1 MHLSIFR
8 FYWSLGCVYPF
19 SSSRSGQLF
28 KRDAEIRDRNAAK
41 GGNGVVN
48 GEIVDKT
55 RSLLTG
61 TESKAEERRRGQREK
76 RQKEISDRTVRTVG
90 QREKETKRKKGAR
103 THTLATRWAGRDA
116 CVRSHTDGIPCFHA
130 YTAIFS
136 YSLPSCSSSSPR
148 PLLFS
153 LLLSKFRFHT
163 FFHAFFVLFF
173 PLFFFHV
180 SIYLSCSF
188 FFEIFIQR
196 QKDEK
201 KVKGESLYNFCKMI
215 FSSLFQN

>member
-8 FYWSLGCVYPF
+8 FFDSSSAYPF

-28 KRDAEIRDRNAAK
+28 KRDAEIRDRNVAK

-61 TESKAEERRRGQREK
+61 TESKAEERQRAVREEIERDIGQNSEK
-76 RQKEISDRTVRTVG
+76 DGR
-90 QREKETKRKKGAR
+90 TKRERDEGGKKE
-103 THTLATRWAGRDA
+103 HTLATRWAGRDA

-136 YSLPSCSSSSPR
+136 YSL
-148 PLLFS
+148 LLFLISSISPLS
-153 LLLSKFRFHT
+153 LSLSIQ
-163 FFHAFFVLFF
+163 
-173 PLFFFHV
+173 PP
-180 SIYLSCSF
+180 SF
-188 FFEIFIQR
+188 
-196 QKDEK
+196 
-201 KVKGESLYNFCKMI
+201 
-215 FSSLFQN
+215 

>member
-1 MHLSIFR
+1 MWIIQLQACRYNYKHVLNKRSIYSWKEDPSQQYISRSFHSIGSSDA
-8 FYWSLGCVYPF
+8 YY

-61 TESKAEERRRGQREK
+61 TESKAEERQRAAREEIERDIGPNSEDGRTK
-76 RQKEISDRTVRTVG
+76 GERDEGKKE
-90 QREKETKRKKGAR
+90 
-103 THTLATRWAGRDA
+103 HTFATRWAGRDA

-148 PLLFS
+148 SLLFS
-153 LLLSKFRFHT
+153 LLLSKFRFHF
-163 FFHAFFVLFF
+163 FFHTFFVLFCLLF
-173 PLFFFHV
+173 PCLDPSFLFF
-180 SIYLSCSF
+180 LK
-188 FFEIFIQR
+188 IFYYI
-196 QKDEK
+196 K
-201 KVKGESLYNFCKMI
+201 Y
-215 FSSLFQN
+215 